1 MSARWPILLLF
12 LPLMLFCGG
21 KKPAPAP
28 AEFPDWNRS
37 IVNSQSE
44 LPKMDAVVDSF
55 MRFWALKG
63 VSIAVTRHDS
73 LLYARGYGKA
83 DPTTPMTP
91 GTIMRLASVSKLLT
105 AIGVMRLQ
113 EEGKLYLDTPVFGP
127 YGILNEYDGSI
138 RDDNYYLM
146 TVEHLLRHQGGFHY
160 RGADV
165 MFTGYHPD
173 PEEFVRQE
181 LRRPL
186 AFTPGTW
193 QQYSNFGYF
202 LLSLVIEKASG
213 MPYDEFMQKEVFEPC
228 GCRGFRIA
236 GNYLKDRLPG
246 ESMYFMQPDSEPVTS
261 FDGKYAGV
269 EKCYGGNDVTSLM
282 GAGAWV
288 GSAVELV
295 RVVSSVNG
303 LEGIEDILSADSI
316 QKMTTWYDENTF
328 SLGWVDTKDGEGTR
342 TGSFSG
348 TSAIVKV
355 FPDGESWVLISNTS
369 AWRGSKF
376 SRNTSYLIKNLRRRF
391 SASLPQRD
399 LFSE

>member
-1 MSARWPILLLF
+1 
-12 LPLMLFCGG
+12 
-21 KKPAPAP
+21 
-28 AEFPDWNRS
+28 
-37 IVNSQSE
+37 
-44 LPKMDAVVDSF
+44 
-55 MRFWALKG
+55 MRQYMQEWGLRGASLC
-63 VSIAVTRHDS
+63 IMRHDS
-73 LLYARGYGKA
+73 LLYAKGYGVRDK
-83 DPTTPMTP
+83 DTPMTP

-113 EEGKLYLDTPVFGP
+113 EQGKLYLDTPVFGP
-127 YGILNEYDGSI
+127 YGILKEFDSSI

-173 PEEFVRQE
+173 RDEFVRSE

-186 AFTPGTW
+186 AFTPGSW

-213 MPYDEFMQKEVFEPC
+213 MPYEEFMQKEVFEPC

-236 GNYLKDRLPG
+236 GNYLKDRHPG

-288 GSAVELV
+288 GSAVELA
-295 RVVSSVNG
+295 RVVSSING
-303 LEGIEDILSADSI
+303 IEGIEDILSADSI

-328 SLGWVDTKDGEGTR
+328 SLGWVDTKDGEWTR

-376 SRNTSYLIKNLRRRF
+376 SRNTSYLVKNLRRRF
-391 SASLPQRD
+391 SDSLPHRD